1 VTYKAFGANVL
12 IAFALGSMVV
22 SDWSYGGTLL
32 ESPQEAAATLKSL
45 TLEPNGMEVKAVIAA
60 DGMLEHRV
68 YLLEDPP
75 QVVLDIINV
84 LNPLGVQ
91 RPRQPHALLERVRAQ
106 ELPMSAYLPRER
118 KKTFGR
124 FIFELK
130 QPAQYWIRV
139 EPGNLIL
146 GLFPRDQEPTLQ
158 TTANGGSSSAE
169 PREEAPVPNLPSEHE
184 EDTPVEPGLESTKTT
199 QTRSGAASDYRIEPE
214 DVDPAVF
221 FGSGASDRE
230 QYLIGP
236 EDVLDVNVFELDQLN
251 RTVRVLADGN
261 INLPLI
267 GLINV
272 QGLTSTQVSERVAG
286 KLQNRYVQNPQVNV
300 LVKEFKSRQVSLL
313 GAVARPATYPLAG
326 RRNLLQLIADAGG
339 LSSNAGGV
347 LYVFR
352 QLPDGESARL
362 SIPLNEL
369 LIEGNPRW
377 NIWLAAGDII
387 SIPPE
392 EAISVSILGAVRNP
406 GNYKLPVGD
415 GASLLRAIAIA
426 GGLNDR
432 ASKRGVQVKRRA
444 DTGEETIMKVDFGK
458 ILSGEAPDVIL
469 QEGDVIVVKESFF

>member
-1 VTYKAFGANVL
+1 VTYKTIGATVL
-12 IAFALGSMVV
+12 LAFALDSLVI
-22 SDWSYGGTLL
+22 SAWSHGGVPL

-45 TLEPNGMEVKAVIAA
+45 TLEPQGMEVKAVIAA
-60 DGMLEHRV
+60 EGMLEHRV

-75 QVVLDIINV
+75 QVVLDIMNV

-91 RPRQPHALLERVRAQ
+91 QPRQPHPLLEKVRAQ
-106 ELPMSAYLPRER
+106 ELPMSAYQPRER
-118 KKTFGR
+118 EKTFGR

-158 TTANGGSSSAE
+158 TTVNDGAASAE
-169 PREEAPVPNLPSEHE
+169 PKEAPVPELPTEHE
-184 EDTPVEPGLESTKTT
+184 EDTPAEPSVEGPRTT
-199 QTRSGAASDYRIEPE
+199 RTRSGTASDYRIEPE

-236 EDVLDVNVFELDQLN
+236 EDVLEVNVFELDQLN

-272 QGLTSTQVSERVAG
+272 QGLTSTQVAERVAG

-313 GAVARPATYPLAG
+313 GAVAKPATYPLAG

-377 NIWLAAGDII
+377 NIWLAAGDIV

-392 EAISVSILGAVRNP
+392 EAISVSILGAVRSP

-415 GASLLRAIAIA
+415 GASLLRAIALA

-432 ASKRGVQVKRRA
+432 ASKSGIQVKRRG
-444 DTGEETIMKVDFGK
+444 DTGDEKIMKIDFGK

>member
-1 VTYKAFGANVL
+1 MTCKAFSATVFL
-12 IAFALGSMVV
+12 AFALGSIVSERARGGVV
-22 SDWSYGGTLL
+22 L

-45 TLEPNGMEVKAVIAA
+45 TLETYGMEVKAVIAA

-68 YLLEDPP
+68 YLLEEPP
-75 QVVLDIINV
+75 QVVLDIMNV

-91 RPRQPHALLERVRAQ
+91 QPRQPHPLLEKVRAQ

-118 KKTFGR
+118 EKTFGR

-158 TTANGGSSSAE
+158 TAVNDGAITAE
-169 PREEAPVPNLPSEHE
+169 PRQRAPVPELPAERGD
-184 EDTPVEPGLESTKTT
+184 DTPREPTVEDSRTAR
-199 QTRSGAASDYRIEPE
+199 TRSGSASDYRIEPE

-236 EDVLDVNVFELDQLN
+236 EDVLEVNVFELDQLN

-261 INLPLI
+261 INLPLV

-272 QGLTSTQVSERVAG
+272 QGLTSTQVAEHVAA
-286 KLQNRYVQNPQVNV
+286 KLRNRYVQNPQVNV
-300 LVKEFKSRQVSLL
+300 LVIEFKSRQVSLL
-313 GAVARPATYPLAG
+313 GAVAKPATYPLAG

-377 NIWLAAGDII
+377 NIWLAAGDIV
-387 SIPPE
+387 SVPPE
-392 EAISVSILGAVRNP
+392 EAISVAILGAVRSP

-415 GASLLRAIAIA
+415 GASLLRAIALA

-432 ASKRGVQVKRRA
+432 ASKSGIQVKRRV
-444 DTGEETIMKVDFGK
+444 DTGEEKIMKVDFGK
-458 ILSGEAPDVIL
+458 ILSGEAPDIIL